1 MPHLPKCPFS
11 GNQKKGVSGPP
22 CVHCSFG
29 VWVIYH
35 FAFLDPIALFTQAN
49 VNSMLCPA
57 ISDPFGGKNWRI
69 WAYLHQFTLTAVSG
83 KLWGLLGAAERGDE
97 VGDGNVK
104 KE

>member
-1 MPHLPKCPFS
+1 MQCNISSFIR
-11 GNQKKGVSGPP
+11 
-22 CVHCSFG
+22 SFG

-35 FAFLDPIALFTQAN
+35 FAFLDPIAFSTQAN

-57 ISDPFGGKNWRI
+57 ISDPIGGKNWRV

-83 KLWGLLGAAERGDE
+83 KVWGLLGVAECEEEQGDTE
-97 VGDGNVK
+97 INDVK